1 MLRTLASHLP
11 LVASALQLIQRSHLF
26 AILKLVRS
34 LPIAVGTCAML
45 GATVGALDA
54 AGGSLTG
61 DGREN
66 ESIEAREERRRRF
79 FKPKKD
85 EPEAVTTSE

>member
-1 MLRTLASHLP
+1 MLHSIPLHWPLSYHSRHLTRNP
-11 LVASALQLIQRSHLF
+11 TFMSSET
-26 AILKLVRS
+26 VRS

-61 DGREN
+61 DGREH
-66 ESIEAREERRRRF
+66 ETIEAREERRQRF

-85 EPEAVTTSE
+85 EPEAVTVSE